1 MKLRSHKELHNEMME
16 DEEYCVAWDDE
27 TRKEKLRDT
36 LAQWRKR
43 DNLTKA
49 QVAERMGVTPP
60 VITRIENN
68 ITKASVDTLARY
80 AYACGIKNPI
90 IPLY

>member
-16 DEEYCVAWDDE
+16 DEEYRVAWDDE

-49 QVAERMGVTPP
+49 QVAEQMGVTPP

-68 ITKASVDTLARY
+68 ITKASIDTLARFVV
-80 AYACGIKNPI
+80 
-90 IPLY
+90 LRTQ